1 MGNSIFDP
9 AWVYK
14 PPGPVAKR
22 FMMSNARVR
31 GIRGPWG
38 SGKSTVCV
46 IELLRRAQMQRPGPD
61 GIRRTRWAVI
71 RNTYPELKMT
81 TIKTWHDWVP
91 KDLGQWVDM
100 GPPRHF
106 IKFGDIEMEVYFI
119 ALDNPNDVKKLFSL
133 ELTGAW
139 INEAKFNDKYLLT
152 NLIGRDGRYPSK
164 RDGGASWYGII
175 MDTNSMDMDH
185 WWYHYAEEE
194 TPEDW
199 EFFSQPSGFS
209 PEAENIQNHNDPDYY
224 RKSAQGK
231 DPDWVKVYLANEY
244 GYVREGK
251 PVWQSYSDNLHCQ
264 PCEPT
269 RGIPL
274 TIGID
279 FGLTPA
285 AVFTQR
291 DLLGRWKGLSELVAT
306 DMGAVR
312 FGELLGSEMRGRY
325 AGYEFEVNGDPAGDN
340 RAQTDETTPMMIL
353 RAAGIPVKP
362 APTNDPIQR
371 VEAVSVA
378 LNRLIDGKPGFML
391 DPSCKILRKAMI
403 GAYQYRRIQVGGT
416 ERYTDKPD
424 KNQYS
429 HVADAL
435 QYALIGAGEG
445 RALIKQPE
453 RYINRPTRS
462 VNLYDP
468 HGRWQ

>member
-1 MGNSIFDP
+1 MAHSVFDP

-22 FMMSNARVR
+22 FMQSNARVR

-38 SGKSTVCV
+38 SGKSTVCA
-46 IELLRRAQMQRPGPD
+46 IELLRRAQMQKPGPD
-61 GIRRTRWAVI
+61 GIRHTRWAVI

-81 TIKTWHDWVP
+81 TIKTWHDWIP
-91 KDLGQWVDM
+91 KDLGHWVDT

-106 IKFGDIEMEVYFI
+106 IKIGDVDMEVYFI
-119 ALDNPNDVKKLFSL
+119 ALDNPGDVKKLFSL

-164 RDGGASWYGII
+164 RDGGASWYGVI

-185 WWYHYAEEE
+185 WWYQYAEEN
-194 TPEDW
+194 TPDDW
-199 EFFSQPSGFS
+199 EFFSQPSGFA
-209 PEAENIQNHNDPDYY
+209 PEAENTQNHNDPEYY
-224 RKSAQGK
+224 KKAAQGK

-264 PCEPT
+264 PT
-269 RGIPL
+269 LAIPKRPII
-274 TIGID
+274 IGID

-285 AVFTQR
+285 AVFAQR
-291 DLLGRWKGLSELVAT
+291 DVMGGWRILSELVAT

-312 FGELLGSEMRGRY
+312 FAELLGAEMRGKY
-325 AGYEFEVNGDPAGDN
+325 ADFEFNVWGDPAGDN

-353 RAAGIPVKP
+353 RAAGIPVQP
-362 APTNDPIQR
+362 APTNDPVQR
-371 VEAVSVA
+371 VEAVSAA
-378 LNRLIDGKPGFML
+378 LNRLIDGKPGFIL
-391 DPSCKILRKAMI
+391 DPSCRILRKAMI

-416 ERYTDKPD
+416 ERYIDKPD

-429 HVADAL
+429 HVADGL
-435 QYALIGAGEG
+435 QYAVVGEGEGKALIRRAGGAGPRIE
-445 RALIKQPE
+445 QSDSYHDYFN
-453 RYINRPTRS
+453 RY
-462 VNLYDP
+462 
-468 HGRWQ
+468 